1 LTIRQDGVEVINS
14 PTSKLM
20 KEDYQEVEKVQIVS
34 IKEELNESDDPIIL
48 ISKQKKSKST
58 LKSHPE
64 SKDPNEHK

>member
-1 LTIRQDGVEVINS
+1 
-14 PTSKLM
+14 M

-48 ISKQKKSKST
+48 ISKQKKLKST